1 MNRHEADTAYLTQPP
16 PRSTMPDYSGNPMN
30 LRTTGIVVLV
40 VLLIALLASTIH
52 YAGKAKD
59 AEVKL
64 KAAESSAQAS
74 AAAADANASK
84 LVEQSASSR
93 AEIETHRSKHERL
106 SKENAEL
113 QRQADAGAKAA
124 DMHRKT
130 QAELSATR
138 ESTEQLKA
146 ERDELKRQA
155 AQARAEAD
163 AERAA
168 RAGALAASDA
178 RPAPTMASRNSAS
191 NEPVGPSIYW
201 MDKPWYPNLELMNTM
216 WLYRNPAKTDA
227 QQQIEYR
234 EAEAELRRRG
244 ALK

>member
-1 MNRHEADTAYLTQPP
+1 
-16 PRSTMPDYSGNPMN
+16 
-30 LRTTGIVVLV
+30 
-40 VLLIALLASTIH
+40 
-52 YAGKAKD
+52 
-59 AEVKL
+59 
-64 KAAESSAQAS
+64 
-74 AAAADANASK
+74 

-113 QRQADAGAKAA
+113 QRQAAEGTKAA
-124 DMHRKT
+124 ESHRKT
-130 QAELSATR
+130 LAELSSTR
-138 ESTEQLKA
+138 ETTEQLKA

-168 RAGALAASDA
+168 RASALAASDA
-178 RPAPTMASRNSAS
+178 RPAPMMAPGNSES
-191 NEPVGPSIYW
+191 NAPVGPSIYW

-227 QQQIEYR
+227 EQQLEYR

>member
-1 MNRHEADTAYLTQPP
+1 MITQA
-16 PRSTMPDYSGNPMN
+16 TTMN

-52 YAGKAKD
+52 YAGKATD
-59 AEVKL
+59 AETKL

-84 LVEQSASSR
+84 LVEQTASSR

-113 QRQADAGAKAA
+113 QRQAAEGTKAA
-124 DMHRKT
+124 ESHRKT
-130 QAELSATR
+130 LAELSSTR
-138 ESTEQLKA
+138 ETTEQLKA

-178 RPAPTMASRNSAS
+178 RPAPTMASRNNTAT
-191 NEPVGPSIYW
+191 EPVGPSIYW

-216 WLYRNPAKTDA
+216 WLYRNPAKTDS
-227 QQQIEYR
+227 QQQLEYR

>member
-1 MNRHEADTAYLTQPP
+1 
-16 PRSTMPDYSGNPMN
+16 MN

-40 VLLIALLASTIH
+40 VLLVALLASTIH
-52 YAGKAKD
+52 YAGKATD
-59 AEVKL
+59 AETKL

-106 SKENAEL
+106 SKENADL
-113 QRQADAGAKAA
+113 QRQAAEGTKAA
-124 DMHRKT
+124 ELHRKT
-130 QAELSATR
+130 LAELSSTR
-138 ESTEQLKA
+138 ETTEQLKA

-155 AQARAEAD
+155 AQARNEAD

-168 RAGALAASDA
+168 RAGALAASDT
-178 RPAPTMASRNSAS
+178 RPAPMMAPGNSES
-191 NEPVGPSIYW
+191 NAPVGPSIYW
-201 MDKPWYPNLELMNTM
+201 MEKPWYPNLELTNTM

-227 QQQIEYR
+227 QQQLEYR